1 VRPGKTGRQKA
12 TSSNGK
18 QHRPDAQPKNLLYSR
33 PSHSAQ
39 QHPIHQRACHVP
51 ALKQARQNVK
61 TTTIG
66 TLERGTFDSQIMANL
81 LITTVDLETIKKE
94 EKLIAIRNEDGE
106 IYRIIGTTGA
116 NKYTNAIE
124 ELIDLGLEDE
134 LEGKQPK
141 DGFQAIFRAV

>member
-1 VRPGKTGRQKA
+1 MSAILNKEKT
-12 TSSNGK
+12 
-18 QHRPDAQPKNLLYSR
+18 
-33 PSHSAQ
+33 
-39 QHPIHQRACHVP
+39 
-51 ALKQARQNVK
+51 VK

-66 TLERGTFDSQIMANL
+66 NLEHGTFDSQIMGNL
-81 LITTVDLETIKKE
+81 LITTVDLDTIKKE

-124 ELIDLGLEDE
+124 ELVDLGLEDE

-141 DGFQAIFRAV
+141 DGFQAIFSAPEIG

>member
-1 VRPGKTGRQKA
+1 MPAPQPARP
-12 TSSNGK
+12 
-18 QHRPDAQPKNLLYSR
+18 H
-33 PSHSAQ
+33 
-39 QHPIHQRACHVP
+39 
-51 ALKQARQNVK
+51 VK

-66 TLERGTFDSQIMANL
+66 NLERGTFDSQIMGNL